1 MKQLG
6 YLAAAGKPM
15 SSFSS
20 SGCLRCFGLLPSGR
34 CSYLI
39 R

>member
-6 YLAAAGKPM
+6 YRAADGKPM
-15 SSFSS
+15 PSFSF
-20 SGCLRCFGLLPSGR
+20 SGYLRCFGLLPSGR

-39 R
+39 L